1 VMCGRRDRLN
11 PNPQWQGCSSACPR
25 SDAEHMAL
33 IVAVV
38 GATAVG
44 KSDLSLKL
52 ARELGAEIINADS
65 MQLYRGM
72 DIGTAKV
79 TEAERDGIPHHLLDV
94 WDVREAASVAEYQR
108 LAREVLSDLQVRG
121 VPAVIVGGSGLY
133 VRALLDDMV
142 FPGTDPHIRARL
154 EAQLDEVGPTVMHER
169 LSQVDP
175 VAAIAILPT
184 NARRIVRALEV
195 VELTGQPFTASLPV
209 DPKPVHDAIR
219 IGLELSREDLD
230 ARIDVRVER
239 MWDTGLVD
247 EVRSLMAS
255 GLREGITASRA
266 LGYAQVLKAFDGE
279 CSLLEAKEET
289 ARATRRFARRQDSWF
304 RRDPHVRWIDAASEP
319 FDTALSLI
327 HSRDPDAGAS
337 RA

>member
-1 VMCGRRDRLN
+1 M
-11 PNPQWQGCSSACPR
+11 S
-25 SDAEHMAL
+25 L

-44 KSDLSLKL
+44 KSDLALRL

-79 TEAERDGIPHHLLDV
+79 TEAERGGVRHHLLDI
-94 WDVREAASVAEYQR
+94 WDVRETASVAEYQR
-108 LAREVLSDLQVRG
+108 LARGVLRDLHERG

-142 FPGTDPHIRARL
+142 FPGTDPQIRARL
-154 EAQLDEVGPTVMHER
+154 EAQIDEVGPALMHER
-169 LSQVDP
+169 LAQVDP

-184 NARRIVRALEV
+184 NSRRIVRALEV
-195 VELTGQPFTASLPV
+195 VEMTGQPFTASLPV
-209 DPKPVHDAIR
+209 DPRPVHDAVR
-219 IGLELSREDLD
+219 IGLELPREVLD
-230 ARIDVRVER
+230 ARIDLRVDR

-247 EVRSLMAS
+247 EVRSLAAL
-255 GLREGITASRA
+255 GLREGVTASRA
-266 LGYAQVLKAFDGE
+266 LGYAQVLKALDGE
-279 CSLLEAKEET
+279 CSLLEAKQET

-304 RRDPHVRWIDAASEP
+304 RRDPHVRWIDAAADP
-319 FDTALSLI
+319 CDRALSLI
-327 HSRDPDAGAS
+327 HTRDSFGSAHA
-337 RA
+337 